1 MTELK
6 RELDRVLT
14 RLTSLPARHRG
25 AAADLTH
32 AAAQRM
38 RELTPDTTAPLLVPR
53 VGDHAAGAQLQVL
66 CAEFVAHH
74 GDETEAA
81 QVLADLRRAL
91 P

>member
-1 MTELK
+1 MTEFD

-14 RLTSLPARHRG
+14 RLASLPERHRH

-32 AAAQRM
+32 RASQHM
-38 RELTPDTTAPLLVPR
+38 RDLTSDTTAPELVPR
-53 VGDHAAGAQLQVL
+53 VGDHAAAAQLKVL
-66 CAEFVAHH
+66 CAELRAHA

>member
-1 MTELK
+1 
-6 RELDRVLT
+6 
-14 RLTSLPARHRG
+14 
-25 AAADLTH
+25 
-32 AAAQRM
+32 M

-66 CAEFVAHH
+66 CAEFVAHQ